1 MILNYLNSNE
11 LWFICQEKDVSK
23 KYYKKI
29 NKKLLILIK
38 FINYSYWGIIILTKG
53 GMNMAIVLITA
64 VLVVIML
71 GLSFLSYIS
80 ENNLIEE

>member
-1 MILNYLNSNE
+1 
-11 LWFICQEKDVSK
+11 
-23 KYYKKI
+23 
-29 NKKLLILIK
+29 
-38 FINYSYWGIIILTKG
+38 
-53 GMNMAIVLITA
+53 MAVVLITA